1 MWLDIENIKGNEDK
15 AMNEMNNSA
24 IVLAQKKKEIEE
36 QIRQLYEQRRDLES
50 TMRYE
55 AKAIGE
61 VSLRELVETA
71 VRETEKTFPQYGTVA
86 CQGIP
91 GAYSMQA
98 ANKIFAYPDV
108 LYVKTFDAV
117 FQAIEKGLCNYGLLP
132 IENST
137 AGSVNRIYDLMMQ
150 HRFYIVRSLRLKIN
164 HSLLVKPGVKKSEIT
179 DIYSHEQALAQCSE
193 YLKTMP
199 LAEVH
204 IVENTATAA
213 KLVAESSS
221 RTVAAL
227 ASSACMTEYGL
238 TVAEENVQDRND
250 NYTRFICIAKKPE
263 IYPGANR
270 TSVMA
275 VLAHRKGSLYRILKL
290 LNDYDCNLTKLESR
304 PRHDQDFEFQF
315 YFDFETSIYEE
326 PFYELLER
334 LQIECEEFEYLGSY
348 SETAL

>member
-1 MWLDIENIKGNEDK
+1 MSET
-15 AMNEMNNSA
+15 MNVA
-24 IVLAQKKKEIEE
+24 KDLAQQKKTIEE
-36 QIRQLYEQRRDLES
+36 QIRKLYEERRELES
-50 TMRYE
+50 AMRSE
-55 AKAIGE
+55 WREVGEIG
-61 VSLRELVETA
+61 LRELVKTALMETD
-71 VRETEKTFPQYGTVA
+71 KTFPKYGTVA

-98 ANKIFAYPDV
+98 ANKMFEYPDL

-117 FQAIEKGLCNYGLLP
+117 FQAIEKGLCNYGILP

-150 HRFYIVRSLRLKIN
+150 HRFYIVKSLRLKIN
-164 HSLLVKPGVKKSEIT
+164 HSLLVKPGVKKGEIT
-179 DIYSHEQALAQCSE
+179 DIYSHEQAIAQCAE

-199 LAEVH
+199 LVEVH
-204 IVENTATAA
+204 VVENTATAA
-213 KLVAESSS
+213 KMVAESES

-227 ASSACMTEYGL
+227 ASSECATEYEL
-238 TVAEENVQDRND
+238 VIAEENVQDRND

-304 PRHDQDFEFQF
+304 PRHNQDFEFQF
-315 YFDFETSIYEE
+315 YFDFETSVYEDS
-326 PFYELLER
+326 FYELLEC
-334 LQIECEEFEYLGSY
+334 LQTECEEFEYLGSY
-348 SETAL
+348 TENAQ